1 MVGGGKEGRIYMVNR
16 DNMGQFQ
23 AGSDSQI
30 VQEVIGQLAG
40 DADGSLFTT
49 PSTSWRTKTC

>member
-1 MVGGGKEGRIYMVNR
+1 VVNR